1 MKKFCVLVFIWSFS
15 IGVLLAE
22 VPAIDAIYNPLIKT
36 VQFYPK
42 LGTTISPPIIQ
53 LFSNDELILEFDE
66 LSGEANSYY
75 FKIIHCNAD
84 WTVSNLRSIQF
95 VRDFNETFIQDRQF
109 SISTKTE
116 FTHYSCFMPP
126 MLVSGNFLVKVYEE
140 GNEDH
145 VMLTRRFNVVE
156 NRISIIGNVGFPNN
170 TSKVRTHQMLNFK
183 IDYSI
188 YNIVNPAAQL
198 KVIVRQNFVWE
209 TATLPLPPLYIME
222 DAKLLDYSFYNDE
235 TTFPGGNEYRYFDM
249 RSFNFRGFNVGRV
262 VKQELS
268 TYVLLGIDNTR
279 NSSMYILW
287 EDLNGKFTTENY
299 ETGGKRLE
307 ADYAKVNFML
317 ESAELEDANVY
328 VYGALSNWELAPEN
342 RMVYNA
348 EKKAYEAQLF
358 LKQGIYNYRYFV
370 KGLKETKDENYF
382 EGNYSAAE
390 NQYDILVYYRIPGE
404 FYDRIIGYQSYR
416 YLGGTRR

>member
-1 MKKFCVLVFIWSFS
+1 
-15 IGVLLAE
+15 
-22 VPAIDAIYNPLIKT
+22 
-36 VQFYPK
+36 
-42 LGTTISPPIIQ
+42 
-53 LFSNDELILEFDE
+53 
-66 LSGEANSYY
+66 
-75 FKIIHCNAD
+75 
-84 WTVSNLRSIQF
+84 
-95 VRDFNETFIQDRQF
+95 
-109 SISTKTE
+109 
-116 FTHYSCFMPP
+116 
-126 MLVSGNFLVKVYEE
+126 
-140 GNEDH
+140 
-145 VMLTRRFNVVE
+145 
-156 NRISIIGNVGFPNN
+156 
-170 TSKVRTHQMLNFK
+170 
-183 IDYSI
+183 
-188 YNIVNPAAQL
+188 
-198 KVIVRQNFVWE
+198 
-209 TATLPLPPLYIME
+209 
-222 DAKLLDYSFYNDE
+222 
-235 TTFPGGNEYRYFDM
+235 M